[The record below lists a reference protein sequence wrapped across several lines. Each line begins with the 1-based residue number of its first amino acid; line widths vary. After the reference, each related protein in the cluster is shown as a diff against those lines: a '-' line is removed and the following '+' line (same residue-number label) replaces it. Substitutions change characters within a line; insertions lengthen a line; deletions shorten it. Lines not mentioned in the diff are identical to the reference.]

1 MHHIRH
7 NHNILQLDKERLT
20 MAFRQKTPAE
30 RIAEAE
36 KKVSQLNARIA
47 SDKAKI
53 REQDRKNDTRRKIIA
68 GALALEHKDVEFEAT
83 MRRLLDQYVIK
94 PSDRAL
100 FDLPP
105 LPAIDPETPPS

>member
-1 MHHIRH
+1 
-7 NHNILQLDKERLT
+7 
-20 MAFRQKTPAE
+20 MAPTRKTPAE
-30 RIAEAE
+30 RIAAKE
-36 KKVSQLNARIA
+36 KKLSQLQAQIASEKARI
-47 SDKAKI
+47 
-53 REQDRKNDTRRKIIA
+53 RTQERKDDTRRKIIA